1 MSQRGTLWVLFG
13 CLVLLQFGYPVTA
26 YGPWWTVGYLL
37 LYSGVIFYGAREIAI
52 HPRAGWPIV
61 PGVILLVGAAVWFA
75 LNQGE
80 KMATVILLGAVG
92 IFQLMLLVI
101 LIRRLLQPSHHAH
114 TIDMLLIAVSAYLLL
129 GGVFGVI
136 ASQLEF
142 AAAGSYIDAT
152 SAEPVTWQS
161 LFYGSYVTIST
172 LGYGDIVPKSDWA
185 RSLGSLE
192 AVLGT
197 LFVAVVIAR
206 LVGLGGSRWR
216 KDEPAVETESA

>member
-1 MSQRGTLWVLFG
+1 MTQRGTLWLLFG
-13 CLVLLQFGYPVTA
+13 CLVLLQFGYPVTN

-37 LYSGVIFYGAREIAI
+37 LYGGVIFYGAREIAI

-61 PGVILLVGAAVWFA
+61 PGVILLVAAAVWFS

-80 KMATVILLGAVG
+80 KQATAILLAAVG

-101 LIRRLLQPSHHAH
+101 LVRRLLQPSHHAS

-136 ASQLEF
+136 SSELEF
-142 AAAGSYIDAT
+142 AVAGSYIDAT
-152 SAEPVTWQS
+152 SADPVTWQS

-185 RSLGSLE
+185 RSLASLE

-216 KDEPAVETESA
+216 KDTATHEADAA